1 MRRVLWIPLLL
12 FAASHAHMTAAQSGK
27 EQAQMEQP
35 PDTKQ
40 VQSARP
46 VRTTPGGM
54 LDAKSMKQIQ
64 AKLSHKGYQTS
75 ESGQLDEQTQAALR
89 KFQAH
94 EHMASTGLP
103 DFDTLRR
110 LGLDPHA
117 IYLGGTE
124 RQDQAKHDGAKHNE
138 AKR

>member
-1 MRRVLWIPLLL
+1 MRRVLWIPLVAL
-12 FAASHAHMTAAQSGK
+12 AACHAHTTAAQRGK
-27 EQAQMEQP
+27 EQAQMEKP

-40 VQSARP
+40 VQSERP

-54 LDAKSMKQIQ
+54 LDPQAMKQIQ
-64 AKLSHKGYQTS
+64 SKLAHRGFKTS
-75 ESGQLDEQTQAALR
+75 ESGQLDDETQAALR

-94 EHMASTGLP
+94 EHIASTGMP
-103 DFDTLRR
+103 DYDTLRR
-110 LGLDPHA
+110 LGLDPHK

-124 RQDQAKHDGAKHNE
+124 RRDEAKHNE

>member
-1 MRRVLWIPLLL
+1 MRRVLLCIPLVAL
-12 FAASHAHMTAAQSGK
+12 AACHAHTTAAQRGQ
-27 EQAQMEQP
+27 EQTQMEKP

-40 VQSARP
+40 VQSERP

-54 LDAKSMKQIQ
+54 LDPQSMKQIQ
-64 AKLSHKGYQTS
+64 SKLTHKGFKTP
-75 ESGQLDEQTQAALR
+75 ESGQLDEETQAALR

-94 EHMASTGLP
+94 EHIASTGLP
-103 DFDTLRR
+103 DYGTLRR
-110 LGLDPHA
+110 LGLDPHK

-124 RQDQAKHDGAKHNE
+124 RRDEAKHNE

>member
-1 MRRVLWIPLLL
+1 MRRVLWIPLVVL
-12 FAASHAHMTAAQSGK
+12 AACHAHTTAAQSGK
-27 EQAQMEQP
+27 EQSQMEKP

-40 VQSARP
+40 VQSERP

-54 LDAKSMKQIQ
+54 LDPQAMKQIQ
-64 AKLSHKGYQTS
+64 AKLSHKGYQAN
-75 ESGQLDEQTQAALR
+75 ESGQLDEPTQAALR

-94 EHMASTGLP
+94 EHIASTGLP

-110 LGLDPHA
+110 LGLDPHK
-117 IYLGGTE
+117 IYLGGTA
-124 RQDQAKHDGAKHNE
+124 RRDQAKRNE